1 MDESAN
7 EDEDEPEP
15 QSPDV
20 GETREELSAQR
31 KKEIEAIQRA
41 MDEENERVGTSQS
54 RQIVSREAED
64 EPKSSRGTFISS
76 ASSPK
81 TSETVHFVCY
91 AVPQCFF
98 YNICAEAYFSQIST
112 G

>member
-1 MDESAN
+1 MTFVYSKDYEEDFEEMDESAN
-7 EDEDEPEP
+7 EAEDEPEP

-54 RQIVSREAED
+54 RQIESRDVEEG
-64 EPKSSRGTFISS
+64 PKSSRGAFISS
-76 ASSPK
+76 VSFPK
-81 TSETVHFVCY
+81 TSKTVDFVCY
-91 AVPQCFF
+91 GLPL
-98 YNICAEAYFSQIST
+98 
-112 G
+112 